1 MKFINIGRHW
11 ITERELRNRLVDK
24 IPKAQFA
31 SIIKKI
37 EKDLDKE
44 HPVKVPLLKTPLYK
58 KSKRETK

>member
-1 MKFINIGRHW
+1 MKFINIGQHW
-11 ITERELRNRLVDK
+11 ITERDLRYRLVDK

-44 HPVKVPLLKTPLYK
+44 NGLKPFK
-58 KSKRETK
+58 KGTK

>member
-24 IPKAQFA
+24 IPKVQFA
-31 SIIKKI
+31 SIIKSI

-44 HPVKVPLLKTPLYK
+44 HVVKIVPLLKTNRYSNK
-58 KSKRETK
+58 KETK